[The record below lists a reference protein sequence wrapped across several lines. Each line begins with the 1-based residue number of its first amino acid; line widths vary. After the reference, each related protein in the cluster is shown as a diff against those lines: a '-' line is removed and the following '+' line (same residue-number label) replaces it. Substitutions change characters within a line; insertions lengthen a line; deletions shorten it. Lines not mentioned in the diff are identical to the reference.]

1 MGCGQALPL
10 KIFGILSQQGPKMS
24 ENVSESARIHEV
36 RVHIDQEPYD
46 SPTPTTGAALY
57 ALARLYEGRQLFRE
71 VTGDHEDEF
80 VPNTGDEI
88 RLKQDEH
95 FHSAKDRKFKI
106 IVNLEEKVVDKRVLT
121 FNEVVKLAYPHMQDG
136 PDVIYTV
143 TFKKA
148 IGPERE
154 GTLDEGQSVEIK
166 NGTIFNVRRTDRS

>member
-1 MGCGQALPL
+1 MN
-10 KIFGILSQQGPKMS
+10 
-24 ENVSESARIHEV
+24 ENSAETARHDAI
-36 RVHIDQEPYD
+36 RVHIDQAPYESP
-46 SPTPTTGAALY
+46 SPTSGAALY
-57 ALARLYEGRQLFRE
+57 ALGRIHEGHELFRE

-80 VPNTGDEI
+80 VPNNGDEI
-88 RLKQDEH
+88 RLKQDER

-121 FNEVVKLAYPHMQDG
+121 FAEVVKLAYPHMQDG

-148 IGPERE
+148 AGPMHE
-154 GTLDEGQSVEIK
+154 GTLDEGQSVKIK